1 MKRLIIG
8 VFVLGFLP
16 MLAFAQ
22 FTVNAE
28 LRPRAEIRKGYKA
41 LPDSLSVPSSIIS
54 QRTRIGFIYQ
64 KDWLKTSV
72 TIQDARIW
80 GDENTFNSTGVYG
93 DTASIDLYEGWVELS
108 FFEHSSIKIGRQS
121 FDYDDTRLLSNRNW
135 PQTGISYDAI
145 LYRYAKESWNLDAA
159 ISLNNKVDNTFGNNY
174 PSGKMKTLNFIR
186 IAKKINPD
194 LLVSV
199 TGIGSGYT
207 AGNKTENIYM
217 RGSYGVFANYKK
229 SPLNLWTS
237 FYYQNGKNS
246 KGVDVNAWNWNVYGD
261 YTISKLGLNAGL
273 SMLSGDK
280 TSGSN
285 EKDELFDLLYGNRH
299 RYYGLMDY
307 FSNLPK
313 GTANGGLVDVFAG
326 INYQITEKTKL
337 SADYH
342 YFALQQ
348 TTVNIEDV
356 NTKLDSQLASEID
369 LSFRTNFS
377 KVVYLEGGYSMML
390 PTSSLEIIQG
400 VGDGNSKFAYWG
412 WLMLT
417 VKPEIFSSK

>member
-1 MKRLIIG
+1 MRKLIITILVSG
-8 VFVLGFLP
+8 LFPIFV
-16 MLAFAQ
+16 MAQ

-28 LRPRAEIRKGYKA
+28 LRPRAEVRKGYKA

-54 QRTRIGFIYQ
+54 QRTRIGFTYQ
-64 KDWLKTSV
+64 SEWLKTSV

-108 FFEHSSIKIGRQS
+108 FLKNSSVKIGRQV
-121 FDYDDTRLLSNRNW
+121 FDYDDTRLLSTRNW
-135 PQTGISYDAI
+135 GQTGITYDAI
-145 LYRYAKESWNLDAA
+145 LYKYAKDNWNLDAA

-199 TGIGSGYT
+199 IGIGSGYT
-207 AGNKTENIYM
+207 ADSKSETIYM
-217 RGSYGVFANYKK
+217 RGSYGLYANYKK
-229 SPLNLWTS
+229 SPINLWTS
-237 FYYQNGKNS
+237 FYYQNGKNN
-246 KGVDVNAWNWNVYGD
+246 KGFKVSAWNWNVFGD
-261 YTISKLGLNAGL
+261 YSFGKLGLNAGL
-273 SMLSGDK
+273 TILSGDK
-280 TSGSN
+280 TNDSAD
-285 EKDELFDLLYGNRH
+285 KDQLFDLLYGNRH

-307 FSNLPK
+307 FNNLPK
-313 GTANGGLVDVFAG
+313 STGNGGLMDAIAG
-326 INYQITEKTKL
+326 VNYQITQKTKL

-348 TTVNIEDV
+348 TTVNIANV

-390 PTSSLEIIQG
+390 PTSGLEIIQG
-400 VGDGNSKFAYWG
+400 VGEGNSKFAYWG